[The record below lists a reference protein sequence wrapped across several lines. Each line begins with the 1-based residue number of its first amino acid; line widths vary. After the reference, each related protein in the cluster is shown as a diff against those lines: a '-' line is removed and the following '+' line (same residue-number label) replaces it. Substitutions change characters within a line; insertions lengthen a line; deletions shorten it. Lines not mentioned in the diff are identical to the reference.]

1 VRLRGLELVT
11 LTPAIRAELRSRAE
25 AGAALLRVPAET
37 QRYTGLRDGDVIVR
51 IDYVANRR
59 ELQATI
65 RTAADVATVL
75 DRIGTGEV
83 FRLWY
88 ERSGQV
94 SYIELKN

>member
-1 VRLRGLELVT
+1 
-11 LTPAIRAELRSRAE
+11 
-25 AGAALLRVPAET
+25 
-37 QRYTGLRDGDVIVR
+37 
-51 IDYVANRR
+51 
-59 ELQATI
+59 
-65 RTAADVATVL
+65 VATVL